1 MTEHDKTEQVRADD
15 PRSKG
20 IDVEKAIRACRVLIE
35 AHERCDKSRKADW
48 RLVWLAY
55 RMALEALWGAD
66 TPDEASSVA
75 SNADSASTEELE
87 AAGEILDKL
96 KGGAR

>member
-1 MTEHDKTEQVRADD
+1 
-15 PRSKG
+15 
-20 IDVEKAIRACRVLIE
+20 
-35 AHERCDKSRKADW
+35 
-48 RLVWLAY
+48 
-55 RMALEALWGAD
+55 ALWGAD